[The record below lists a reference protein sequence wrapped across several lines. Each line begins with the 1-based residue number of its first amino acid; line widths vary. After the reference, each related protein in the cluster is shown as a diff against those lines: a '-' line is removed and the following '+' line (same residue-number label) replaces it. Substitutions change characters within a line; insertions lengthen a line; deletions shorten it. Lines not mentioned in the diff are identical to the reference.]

1 MFQTSKVETWPAGQP
16 VFAVMFSQKYRW
28 VVAVNVMVTVLL
40 LPGLKLYV
48 ADARTVLKLTPSVLP
63 RMDSVW
69 SRAPQPAGSWS
80 TIRLAL
86 WAEPRST
93 CTHCGNALF
102 WLSQYVA

>member
-1 MFQTSKVETWPAGQP
+1 
-16 VFAVMFSQKYRW
+16 
-28 VVAVNVMVTVLL
+28 MVTVLL
-40 LPGLKLYV
+40 LAGLKVYV
-48 ADARTVLKLTPSVLP
+48 ADAFTVVLKFTPSVLP

-69 SRAPQPAGSWS
+69 FRAPQPAGSWS

-102 WLSQYVA
+102 WLSQYVAWLPSVTLPDGYTSVWLDSAVGLPA